1 MALPI
6 QRLEQY
12 SLRYPQD
19 VLRLRVQKATG
30 TDQGEDE
37 ILVFKGFSSSLVF
50 PTDTDPDIPLVTE
63 ADHILSLDRLASP
76 YQGEA
81 TPILEGNIPW
91 EIMAQRLQAL
101 DIL

>member
-1 MALPI
+1 M
-6 QRLEQY
+6 
-12 SLRYPQD
+12 
-19 VLRLRVQKATG
+19 
-30 TDQGEDE
+30 
-37 ILVFKGFSSSLVF
+37 F